1 MKHYAIIVGG
11 GSGSRMG
18 SYIPKQFLLI
28 NGKPIV
34 MYTIE
39 AFYKSDLKPTIILVI
54 PLEYKEYWN
63 ELCMEYNFEIPHSII
78 FGGENRFNSVK
89 NALKELEENSIVA
102 IHDAVRPI
110 IKNQIIN
117 NAFLQAE
124 LHNNA
129 ITAIAVKDSVRQII
143 GDTSVQLNRD
153 EIYLI
158 QTPQAFKFDILQ
170 KAYNLEYNKRFTDDA
185 SVVESLGYKI
195 NLIAGDVENIKIT
208 FPEDLKLAEF
218 YLR

>member
-63 ELCMEYNFEIPHSII
+63 ELCMEYNFDIPHSII

-158 QTPQAFKFDILQ
+158 QTPQAFKFEILQ

>member
-63 ELCMEYNFEIPHSII
+63 ELCMEYNFDIPHSII